1 MASQQNNFLHSQ
13 LQSLGLLGLL
23 TISLYGLLTVLP
35 DSTTMVVSWPWVFIW
50 QVTLFLPWL
59 WLLRQGWTD
68 PWKFLGHRLDLWVG
82 FTVVV
87 LVCSTLFAQ
96 FPQQAGWYGW
106 SMLCGLAALYSSN
119 RWCDSREQRLFLFQ
133 IQGGIA
139 VAVIVLSLMLW
150 FSQTVLPELARLDGL
165 RAAGFNLS
173 YNFATLELRNWA
185 PFGHQNYVA
194 GYVVLNLPIL
204 LALGILHKT
213 RWGWFWLMGAG
224 LALVV
229 LYTTS
234 SRAGWLGLAVMGG
247 MTFLGL
253 LLKRGTSNVLRFLGG
268 LGLLVGLGS
277 LFVVNDR
284 LRSLLSPTVVQEGGE
299 TAYRVITNTTGWLM
313 GLAHPWFGVGL
324 GGVPL
329 LYQAYR
335 PAWAGRESE
344 ALYQLHSTPA
354 QIWAELGIGG
364 VLIVAGFLVWLGW
377 WGIKLWQKREA
388 FSADDRL
395 LIWSCYT
402 AYAGYGMVSLT
413 DFQLDVI
420 GISGSLLVYTVVLLS
435 ILRDYWPDQ
444 PIVQPKSWL
453 KQWRWG
459 VIGLLLAIGIWL
471 IPIQRAWQ
479 LSSLGFAAL
488 DQKQV
493 DVFVSRLEEAQKLAP
508 WEPYYPYQLGWNL
521 GQQGLQTQSA
531 PALAKAAQA
540 MAQGNGVSPHQEF
553 GQSNLGWL
561 QLFTGQIKQAMGS
574 FQKAARLV
582 PAKKGGFHSLGLSLL
597 GQGKTDLAIESFA
610 LEILRDPMWLT
621 SPVWRSGQLSPLYP
635 KIQQRAIAL
644 YRKMLQGV
652 DSKSSIKGYLHQGL
666 GSIYWWQGDLKQ
678 AQPVWEKWGSPLS
691 KVLLNVSSGKS
702 FPPQAIAQ
710 PKTATDFLFKAWQ
723 DPQQRSQWAAKA
735 LLYANSAV
743 PDPQQVEQLVASMGQ
758 AKTFDA
764 WVKLAAPVREWR
776 RERAGFGVLSR
787 HIDGT
792 IPKDFYPIV
801 ENSITTQF
809 FAEVFPSPF
818 YLPELDKALQPF
830 QQNLLAQVERL

>member
-1 MASQQNNFLHSQ
+1 MASQQTTFWHSQ
-13 LQSLGLLGLL
+13 LQSLGLFGLF
-23 TISLYGLLTVLP
+23 TIFLYGLLTVLP
-35 DSTTMVVSWPWVFIW
+35 DSTTMVVSWPWVLIW
-50 QVTLFLPWL
+50 QVALFLPWL

-68 PWKFLGHRLDLWVG
+68 PWKSLGHRLDLWVG

-96 FPQQAGWYGW
+96 FPHQAGWYGW
-106 SMLCGLAALYSSN
+106 SVLCGLATLYAIN
-119 RWCDSREQRLFLFQ
+119 RWCGIREHRLFLFQ

-139 VAVIVLSLMLW
+139 VAVILLSLVLW
-150 FSQTVLPELARLDGL
+150 FSQTVTPELARLGEL
-165 RAAGFNLS
+165 RAAGLNLS

-204 LALGILHKT
+204 IALGVIHKSPW
-213 RWGWFWLMGAG
+213 RWFWVTGAG
-224 LALVV
+224 LALGV

-234 SRAGWLGLAVMGG
+234 SRAGWLGLAVIGG
-247 MTFLGL
+247 LTFLVL
-253 LLKRGTSNVLRFLGG
+253 LLKRGTSNLLRFLGG
-268 LGLLVGLGS
+268 LGLLVGLS
-277 LFVVNDR
+277 TLFVVNDR
-284 LRSLLSPTVVQEGGE
+284 LRSLLSPTVAQEGGE
-299 TAYRVITNTTGWLM
+299 TAYRVITNTAGWLM

-335 PAWAGRESE
+335 PAWAGREAE

-364 VLIVAGFLVWLGW
+364 VLIALGFLAWLVG

-388 FSADDRL
+388 FSIEDRL

-402 AYAGYGMVSLT
+402 AFAGYGMVSLT

-420 GISGSLLVYTVVLLS
+420 GISGTLLVYTVVLLS
-435 ILRDYWPDQ
+435 ILREHGSTQSILPATG
-444 PIVQPKSWL
+444 WL

-459 VIGLLLAIGIWL
+459 VIGLLLAIGVWL

-521 GQQGLQTQSA
+521 GQQGLQMQNG
-531 PALAKAAQA
+531 PALARAAQA
-540 MAQGNGVSPHQEF
+540 MAQGNVVSPHQEF
-553 GQSNLGWL
+553 GQSNVGWL
-561 QLFTGQIKQAMGS
+561 QLFTGQTKQSMGS
-574 FQKAARLV
+574 FQNAARLV
-582 PAKKGGFHSLGLSLL
+582 PAKKGGFQSLGLSLL
-597 GQGKTDLAIESFA
+597 GQNKPDLAIEAFA
-610 LEILRDPMWLT
+610 LEILRDPIWLT
-621 SPVWRSGQLSPLYP
+621 SPVWRSAQLNPIYP
-635 KIQQRAIAL
+635 KIQQHAIAL
-644 YRKMLQGV
+644 YTQMLQKYGP
-652 DSKSSIKGYLHQGL
+652 KSPMQGYLNQGL
-666 GSIYWWQGDLKQ
+666 GGIYWWQGDFKQ
-678 AQPVWEKWGSPLS
+678 AQQVWSQWGSPLS
-691 KVLLNVSSGKS
+691 KVLLEVSSGKP
-702 FPPQAIAQ
+702 FPAQAIAQ

-723 DPQQRSQWAAKA
+723 APQQRSQWAAKA
-735 LLYANSAV
+735 LLYANAAV
-743 PDPQQVEQLVASMGQ
+743 PAPQQIEQLAASMGK

-764 WVKLAAPVREWR
+764 WLKQAAPPREWR

-792 IPKDFYPIV
+792 IPKDFYPII
-801 ENSITTQF
+801 ENSVATQF
-809 FAEVFPSPF
+809 LAEVFPSPF
-818 YLPELDKALQPF
+818 YLPDLDKALQPF
-830 QQNLLAQVERL
+830 QVNLLARVEHL